1 MPEDIDPSFVEP
13 LRGLVEIISGAR
25 HFFMAIASTAPEPAA
40 PEDETPEDCAA
51 LIGSALRCIVND
63 HLDPAIRS
71 LEGLIEALLQAPSS
85 EPET

>member
-13 LRGLVEIISGAR
+13 LRGLVDIISGAR
-25 HFFMAIASTAPEPAA
+25 HFFLAIASTAPEPAT
-40 PEDETPEDCAA
+40 PEDESPEEGAA

-71 LEGLIEALLQAPSS
+71 LESLIEALLETPSS